1 MSIESVKT
9 FYKLIQSDETLQERV
24 TAADDSAT
32 VVQIASEKGYEFT
45 EQELERAMQE
55 AIIEGELS
63 QEELEAVAGAG
74 KKYKGPAHAL
84 DPDETYD
91 KVKIKN

>member
-1 MSIESVKT
+1 MSIEAVKE
-9 FYKLIQSDETLQERV
+9 FYELLQSDETLQERV
-24 TAADDSAT
+24 KAADDSAT

-55 AIIEGELS
+55 AIVEGELS

-74 KKYKGPAHAL
+74 
-84 DPDETYD
+84 D
-91 KVKIKN
+91 KVKVKQKVK